1 MLILKNSFL
10 ILLLSVITFCA
21 SSQVTITEDVARFFL
36 EQNEKVKI
44 YEKII
49 VSKDSRISLLE
60 QKIVQQ
66 GVIIS
71 TYESDSRSFRGIINT
86 NEDQLKFKD
95 KQLEAAEKNIK
106 RLKRQRNIV
115 AGAGIGAAAG
125 SVIGPEGALVGG
137 LIGGGVG
144 IVISWVKK

>member
-1 MLILKNSFL
+1 MKKHFL
-10 ILLLSVITFCA
+10 ILLLSVTTFCA
-21 SSQVTITEDVARFFL
+21 SSQVTITDEVARFYL

-44 YEKII
+44 YEK
-49 VSKDSRISLLE
+49 VVTTKDQRISLLE

-66 GVIIS
+66 KVIIS
-71 TYESDSRSFRGIINT
+71 TYESDSRSFMGIINT

-95 KQLEAAEKNIK
+95 KQLKAADKNIK

-115 AGAGIGAAAG
+115 AGTGIGAAAG
-125 SVIGPEGALVGG
+125 AIVGPEGALVGG

-144 IVISWVKK
+144 LVISWVKR